1 MNMLNRSALM
11 RSMTLALVAAAMPA
25 AHAQDALKDIEV
37 SGFLDFYY
45 SYGTNRP
52 ATGDTLLFRQ
62 FDLRHN
68 GGSLANAQINILK
81 KAKPNGVGFTLNL
94 TAGKNA
100 DIINTL
106 EPGGQDRYKLLHQA
120 YGTYLSDT
128 GFNVDIGKFLTWI
141 GYEGAAS
148 ADNDNYSRSFLFT
161 FGEPLYHT
169 GVRFGFTP
177 KDSALT
183 YGLYLTN
190 GWNEVEDSN
199 GGKTFGASVA
209 GTFGKT
215 FVSLN
220 GLSGREGSEA
230 VSGIGFP
237 TLGQREVTMGD
248 LVVTHQLTDKL
259 KLALNADIAKAKGK
273 GAASDGDWSGL
284 AAYAKYQATDK
295 VSLGARWETFS
306 DEDGIRTG
314 FDAHLNSL
322 TFNVDYAPVAD
333 FLVRL
338 EFRADR
344 ANRKVFLADGGNKTK
359 QDTISLSAVFKF

>member
-1 MNMLNRSALM
+1 
-11 RSMTLALVAAAMPA
+11 MTLALVVSAVP
-25 AHAQDALKDIEV
+25 AHAQEALKDIEV

-45 SYGTNRP
+45 SYSTNRP
-52 ATGDTLLFRQ
+52 LTGDSILFRQ
-62 FDLRHN
+62 FDIRHN
-68 GGSLANAQINILK
+68 GGSLANVQLNIAK
-81 KAKPNGVGFTLNL
+81 KAKPNGVGFVVNL

-100 DIINTL
+100 DIINL
-106 EPGGQDRYKLLHQA
+106 AEPGGQDRYKVLHQA

-141 GYEGAAS
+141 GYEGAS
-148 ADNDNYSRSFLFT
+148 SPDNDNYSRSFLFT
-161 FGEPLYHT
+161 LGQPLYHT
-169 GVRFGFTP
+169 GVRLGYTP
-177 KDSALT
+177 EGSPVS
-183 YGLYLTN
+183 YGLYATN

-199 GGKTFGASVA
+199 GGKTFGASIA

-230 VSGIGFP
+230 VSGIAFP
-237 TLGQREVTMGD
+237 TAGQRNVTLGD
-248 LVVTHQLTDKL
+248 LVVTHQVTDKL
-259 KLALNADIAKAKGK
+259 KLGLNADVAKATGK

-284 AAYAKYQATDK
+284 AAYAKYQATDQ
-295 VSLGARWETFS
+295 VALGARWETFS

-322 TFNVDYAPVAD
+322 TVNLDYAPVKD

-344 ANRKVFLADGGNKTK
+344 ANRKVFLADGGNKSK